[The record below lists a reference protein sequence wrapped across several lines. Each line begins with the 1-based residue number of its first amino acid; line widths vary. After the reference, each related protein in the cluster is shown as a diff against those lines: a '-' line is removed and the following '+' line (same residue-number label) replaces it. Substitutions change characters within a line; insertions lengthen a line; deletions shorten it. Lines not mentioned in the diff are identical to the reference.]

1 MTFFSNFAKICRNVA
16 KNVENRRICDHPL
29 LDKKLIPRAPSTL
42 RFESRDGQWTGGGF
56 FSLDFFHPTTI
67 GYGLIA
73 EAFLQVMAEEAR
85 VPGANLTTE
94 RRRQFWTRI
103 INDDTLIQDPPPLW
117 DDLVEAA
124 RENRKLSNL
133 IYRVLTL

>member
-1 MTFFSNFAKICRNVA
+1 M
-16 KNVENRRICDHPL
+16 
-29 LDKKLIPRAPSTL
+29 
-42 RFESRDGQWTGGGF
+42 G
-56 FSLDFFHPTTI
+56 
-67 GYGLIA
+67 
-73 EAFLQVMAEEAR
+73 EEAR

-94 RRRQFWTRI
+94 RRRQFWERI